1 MYAMCYHART
11 TFDPYPKMMKMAL
24 TSFSPHYGIIGI
36 IKDAINTLG
45 LGTRNLN
52 LGGHFF
58 FDSDIRHDVPF
69 FAHFV
74 CEYSEKS
81 QLVTILRVGFFDD
94 IIGMIKDVSIVS

>member
-1 MYAMCYHART
+1 MLCVIHART

-52 LGGHFF
+52 LGGHF
-58 FDSDIRHDVPF
+58 V
-69 FAHFV
+69 
-74 CEYSEKS
+74 
-81 QLVTILRVGFFDD
+81 L
-94 IIGMIKDVSIVS
+94 SIVIDDLMFRSSHILYASI

>member
-1 MYAMCYHART
+1 MKTRTFYELASVSIHSSPSWSCWWPPIYAPEVRIFAT
-11 TFDPYPKMMKMAL
+11 KPKRAL
-24 TSFSPHYGIIGI
+24 LVI
-36 IKDAINTLG
+36 
-45 LGTRNLN
+45 
-52 LGGHFF
+52 FF

-74 CEYSEKS
+74 CKYSEKS

>member
-1 MYAMCYHART
+1 MCYHART

-52 LGGHFF
+52 LCGHFF
-58 FDSDIRHDVPF
+58 
-69 FAHFV
+69 
-74 CEYSEKS
+74 
-81 QLVTILRVGFFDD
+81 LR
-94 IIGMIKDVSIVS
+94 